1 MDRAHHSQLKELL
14 LHLAELKK
22 RLDAIH
28 WEVGEEIPIEKSIR
42 IGKASKRRACRAD
55 RAAAGRHVHPEVR
68 ESGNPVRVG
77 AASET
82 TAGETAGRL
91 HPGEAGAAYEAVR
104 SGPGAGKRHQR
115 ACAQNSR
122 TGWSR

>member
-42 IGKASKRRACRAD
+42 IGKASKSLWETIC
-55 RAAAGRHVHPEVR
+55 HLTEVISW
-68 ESGNPVRVG
+68 EK
-77 AASET
+77 E
-82 TAGETAGRL
+82 
-91 HPGEAGAAYEAVR
+91 
-104 SGPGAGKRHQR
+104 
-115 ACAQNSR
+115 
-122 TGWSR
+122 

>member
-42 IGKASKRRACRAD
+42 IGKASK
-55 RAAAGRHVHPEVR
+55 
-68 ESGNPVRVG
+68 SLW
-77 AASET
+77 ET
-82 TAGETAGRL
+82 I
-91 HPGEAGAAYEAVR
+91 
-104 SGPGAGKRHQR
+104 
-115 ACAQNSR
+115 
-122 TGWSR
+122 

>member
-28 WEVGEEIPIEKSIR
+28 WEVGEEIPEYPVF
-42 IGKASKRRACRAD
+42 RRACRAD